1 MTSAQA
7 GNSGQA
13 VAIKGNGNQAYQNS
27 GSGSITVNQYAE
39 TKSDTDLTG
48 NRIFDLTSKAD
59 KNEKG
64 ETYVHGAVKVK
75 WSPRPG
81 EEYYTVCLYDE
92 ANPCRQDSS
101 MPPYQGTESYQY
113 SITEDTYGSPL
124 TARIMVRAC
133 LADQSR
139 ILAFYRLSAQKQAE
153 SLEPKCA
160 TISLDRPK

>member
-1 MTSAQA
+1 MGVITVPFISDYLAHKHAQEQAAKNTMTSAQA

-81 EEYYTVCLYDE
+81 EGILH
-92 ANPCRQDSS
+92 R
-101 MPPYQGTESYQY
+101 MP
-113 SITEDTYGSPL
+113 I
-124 TARIMVRAC
+124 R
-133 LADQSR
+133 
-139 ILAFYRLSAQKQAE
+139 
-153 SLEPKCA
+153 
-160 TISLDRPK
+160 